1 MEIIMIIL
9 LILILILGL
18 ANFFKKTG
26 QQGTTN
32 QLNHLSQ
39 NLSELRQDMNQQLG
53 QNRQEMSGNLR
64 SVSNDVNQNLS
75 VLTENINGKFDHQFK
90 DLQESN
96 EKKLSQISSGLTETT
111 EKLTENLSLLTESIT
126 SKFDHKFKDL
136 QESNDK
142 KLTQIQETVDEK
154 LQETLNK
161 RISQSFE
168 QVTLHLKNVEE
179 GLGEMRNLASDVDSL
194 QKVMTGV
201 KTRGIVGEIQ
211 LGRILEQIFTASQYR
226 EQVNIQ
232 GNNAVDYAVVMP
244 GKIEGGEVLLPIDS
258 KFPMEDYQR
267 LQTALEGND
276 SKEIESSRK
285 ALFSAVKSQAKS
297 ISEKYIAPP
306 KTTDFAVMFLP
317 TEGLFMEVVN
327 NPDLYEQI
335 SRDYKV
341 NVTGPT
347 TMTAVLNSLQMGFK
361 TLQIEQKSSEVYELL
376 GAVKTEFAK
385 FEKSLKKVHERLQ
398 QSEKEINTL
407 ITTRT
412 NVMSRQLRN
421 IDSIDDQASQSL
433 LGFYEEDEN
442 D

>member
-1 MEIIMIIL
+1 MIIL
-9 LILILILGL
+9 LILIILLGL
-18 ANFFKKTG
+18 ANFFKKNKNT
-26 QQGTTN
+26 QEAN
-32 QLNHLSQ
+32 QINHLSQ

-53 QNRQEMSGNLR
+53 QNREELSNSLR
-64 SVSNDVNQNLS
+64 LNNNDVNQNLS
-75 VLTENINGKFDHQFK
+75 ALTENINAKFDHQFK
-90 DLQESN
+90 DLQDSN
-96 EKKLSQISSGLTETT
+96 EKKLMQISSGLTETT
-111 EKLTENLSLLTESIT
+111 AKLTVNLSALTETIT
-126 SKFDHKFKDL
+126 GKFDNKFRDL
-136 QESNDK
+136 QDSNDK

-154 LQETLNK
+154 LQETLNR

-194 QKVMTGV
+194 SKVMTGV

-226 EQVNIQ
+226 EQENIQ

-244 GKIEGGEVLLPIDS
+244 GKTDGSEVLLPIDS
-258 KFPMEDYQR
+258 KFPLEDYQR
-267 LQTALEGND
+267 LQNALEAND
-276 SKEIESSRK
+276 NKEIADSRK
-285 ALFSAVKSQAKS
+285 ALFSAVKAQAKS
-297 ISEKYIAPP
+297 ISEKYIVPP
-306 KTTDFAVMFLP
+306 KTTDFAIMFLP
-317 TEGLFMEVVN
+317 TEGLFMEIVN
-327 NPDLYEQI
+327 NPELYEQI

-361 TLQIEQKSSEVYELL
+361 TLQIEQKSSEVYQML
-376 GAVKTEFAK
+376 GAVKTEFGK

-412 NVMSRQLRN
+412 NVMNRQLRN
-421 IDSIDDQASQSL
+421 IDSIDDGTSRNL
-433 LGFYEEDEN
+433 LGINEN
-442 D
+442 DDSED

>member
-1 MEIIMIIL
+1 MNILIIIL
-9 LILILILGL
+9 LVVTVLLAL
-18 ANFFKKTG
+18 ANLFKRFDNT
-26 QQGTTN
+26 QTTS
-32 QLNHLSQ
+32 QLKFLQQ
-39 NLSELRQDMNQQLG
+39 NLSEQRSDINQQLG
-53 QNRQEMSGNLR
+53 QNRQELSHNLTGL
-64 SVSNDVNQNLS
+64 SNSLNQNLTN
-75 VLTENINGKFDHQFK
+75 LTENINTKFDRQFK
-90 DLQESN
+90 DLQDSN
-96 EKKLSQISSGLTETT
+96 EKKLQQISNNLTELS
-111 EKLTENLSLLTESIT
+111 EKMT
-126 SKFDHKFKDL
+126 SSFDHKFKDL
-136 QESNDK
+136 QDSNDK

-154 LQETLNK
+154 LQETLNR

-211 LGRILEQIFTASQYR
+211 LGRILEQIFTSSQYR
-226 EQVNIQ
+226 AQENIQ

-244 GKIEGGEVLLPIDS
+244 GKGEGKEVLLPIDS

-267 LQTALEGND
+267 LQIALEKGEQA
-276 SKEIESSRK
+276 EIDALRK
-285 ALFSAVKSQAKS
+285 ALFAAVKKQAKS
-297 ISEKYIAPP
+297 ISEKYILPP
-306 KTTDFAVMFLP
+306 KTTDFAIMFLP

-327 NPDLYEQI
+327 NPELYEQI

-376 GAVKTEFAK
+376 GAVKTEFTK
-385 FEKSLKKVHERLQ
+385 FESSLKKVHERLQ

-412 NVMSRQLRN
+412 NVMSRHLRT
-421 IDSIDDQASQSL
+421 IDQVDDTTSRNL
-433 LGFYEEDEN
+433 LGFEEGEDE
-442 D
+442 

>member
-9 LILILILGL
+9 LVLILILGL

-276 SKEIESSRK
+276 SKEIEISRK
-285 ALFSAVKSQAKS
+285 SLFSAVKSQAKS